1 MHYKSV
7 SHAHPLSRMSI
18 RNALL
23 NTRRIASGPVR
34 RLQVQRLAARGCAPL
49 YCLFYHRVADTHPN
63 DWTISCDGFEQQI
76 DYMRSQFEIIG
87 LDELQRRVRQK
98 DSRRPAIAITFD
110 DGYAENSRFALPLL
124 MKHKIPCTYFVA
136 TQHVLTGRP
145 FEHDQAAGIPL
156 PVNTVEEL
164 KSAAEG
170 GIEIGLH
177 TRTHIDLAGVDD
189 PQILR
194 REITDAVPELAALI
208 DRRIRYFAFPYGLR
222 PQLTQ
227 AAIQAVYAAGLEGFC
242 SAFGAY
248 NLPGRD
254 AFHIRRFHGD
264 PEFNRLRNWLEFD
277 SRKLKLEPQLRYSL
291 PTPPPTTTPEI

>member
-1 MHYKSV
+1 
-7 SHAHPLSRMSI
+7 MSI

-23 NTRRIASGPVR
+23 NTRRIASGPMR

-63 DWTISCDGFEQQI
+63 DWTISCDRFAQHI
-76 DYMRSQFEIIG
+76 DYMRSQFEMIG

-98 DSRRPAIAITFD
+98 DSHRPAIAITFD

-124 MKHKIPCTYFVA
+124 MQHKIPCTYFVS

-145 FEHDQAAGIPL
+145 FGHDQAAGVPL

-164 KSAAEG
+164 RAAAEG
-170 GIEIGLH
+170 GVEIGLH
-177 TRTHIDLAGVDD
+177 TRTHVDLAGVDD
-189 PQILR
+189 ADVLQ
-194 REITDAVPELAALI
+194 REITDAVPELADLI
-208 DRRIRYFAFPYGLR
+208 GRRIRYFAFPYGL
-222 PQLTQ
+222 PQQITQ
-227 AAIQAVYAAGLEGFC
+227 AGVQAVYDAGLEGFC

-254 AFHIRRFHGD
+254 AYHIRRIHGD
-264 PEFNRLRNWLEFD
+264 PDFSRLRNWLEFD
-277 SRKLKLEPQLRYSL
+277 SRKLKIEPELRYSL
-291 PTPPPTTTPEI
+291 PAPPQPIAPK